1 METEVKSFQENLE
14 SMQDLIKTAIEDRPE
29 VIDDPV
35 LSELNAEF
43 NVMRL
48 LRDMAERSEWM
59 DELDKKVVNPVIET
73 EEGNGIWAQRQ
84 VWVRLWNRLS
94 KKDQECKIAVRT
106 AGLADPQTVEKLKKE
121 TVYAKEAS
129 NRWTGKKITV
139 CIYLYL

>member
-1 METEVKSFQENLE
+1 METEVKSLQENLE
-14 SMQDLIKTAIEDRPE
+14 SMQDQIKTAIEDRPE
-29 VIDDPV
+29 VIDNPV
-35 LSELNAEF
+35 LSELNTEF

-73 EEGNGIWAQRQ
+73 EEGNGIWDQRQ

-121 TVYAKEAS
+121 TEYAKEAS
-129 NRWTGKKITV
+129 NRWTGKQITV